1 VTAETTDFW
10 TSGTVP
16 RIAPE
21 LLGDIVSRSS
31 DIALVI
37 AETGKILSVTVNPAQ
52 KTFGA
57 LDHWRGRDLRDFLTV
72 ESTEKLD
79 ARLADFDPDRPSLRP
94 TELNHS
100 DGSDWQ
106 FPIRYTFHR
115 IGIEGAILMLGR
127 DLRPFAEMQQ
137 RLVKVQMALERDYEE
152 LRDCDA
158 RYRMLLDSTRDAVVF
173 VSADSSRI
181 TEVNRPAAELLGQ
194 PAEDLIGTAL
204 DREFED
210 RRSDEFTDALNSA
223 ALAAPDRSLSVVARR
238 TGKRMTILPTVFRAA
253 GKRLILCHLA
263 PLAGETARGS
273 GLSEALTGLFD
284 TGADGIVF
292 TDISG
297 TVTAA
302 NDAFLGLIDAG
313 DPGRVKGRPLADF
326 LGQGGVDLKVLLG
339 TAIRA
344 GQMRLYA
351 TEAVGET
358 GGRVPVEI
366 SACHLGQQSPPV
378 VAFVIRDASRME
390 GVRSPVPA
398 MGDDTAKSIM
408 ELVGRATLRDIV
420 AETTDVVEKM
430 CIETA
435 VELTGNNR
443 VAAAEMLGLSRQS
456 LYVKLRK
463 YGLLKKTGDKDA
475 DD

>member
-1 VTAETTDFW
+1 MTAETTDFW
-10 TSGTVP
+10 ASGTVP

-21 LLGDIVSRSS
+21 LLGDIVTRSS

-37 AETGKILSVTVNPAQ
+37 SETGKVLSVTVNPAQ
-52 KTFGA
+52 KTFGG
-57 LDHWRGRDLRDFLTV
+57 LDHWKGRNLRDFLTV
-72 ESTEKLD
+72 ESVEKLD
-79 ARLADFDPDRPSLRP
+79 ARLADFDPERPSLRP

-100 DGSDWQ
+100 DGGDWQ

-115 IGIEGAILMLGR
+115 IGIDGAILMLGR

-173 VSADSSRI
+173 VSADTSRI

-194 PAEDLIGTAL
+194 PAEDLIGTSLA
-204 DREFED
+204 REFED
-210 RRSDEFTDALNSA
+210 RRSDEFTEALNSA

-238 TGKRMTILPTVFRAA
+238 TGKRLTILPTVFRAA

-263 PLAGETARGS
+263 ALAGETARGS
-273 GLSEALTGLFD
+273 GLAEALTGLFD
-284 TGADGIVF
+284 EGADGIVF
-292 TDISG
+292 TDVSG
-297 TVTAA
+297 TITAA

-313 DPGRVKGRPLADF
+313 DPGRVKGRTLGDF
-326 LGQGGVDLKVLLG
+326 LGQGGVDMKVLLG

-351 TEAVGET
+351 TEAVGQT
-358 GGRVPVEI
+358 GGRVPVEV

-463 YGLLKKTGDKDA
+463 YGLLKKPDDKS